1 MMRELRILTTS
12 IACLLGALGCR
23 SNLTTPDSGTRGSAG
38 IGPGGEIWGQAD
50 WRERAGGEELAD
62 LRPGAWGSTA
72 VPTPASMR
80 SRESPARLSPVGTT
94 SSCGPSPPRPGCPC
108 TRTPGPG
115 NSFQCPMG
123 AGQTSYATIGA
134 AGGQIMLLGQQ
145 SKATKVPLGII
156 FPPGALATDTRIS
169 VTETDL
175 PPPTGI
181 EDWSPVYLVE
191 PRGLELAKVASLQ
204 IPWSSNLTAVPNT
217 LGIYARDEN
226 GSCAFNR
233 LVDSYTNAGFEQA
246 SLTEFSSARGSPLD
260 RQSPTCGAERS
271 AGGRHRRVRWVAGCP
286 GKRAPASCV
295 STPSSTGVVHDPVS
309 GVFGSWYPFGDGIG
323 PNATTTSTDIADS
336 DCVRYGSFPPE
347 DCSKVDTPVAGSR
360 SLARS
365 DDRSDVHVGRGRAG
379 PRRIERRCRLRGF
392 LGLRD
397 RPRLQ

>member
-1 MMRELRILTTS
+1 MRELRILTTS

-38 IGPGGEIWGQAD
+38 IGPGGDLGTGGLAG
-50 WRERAGGEELAD
+50 AGGRGGAGGPQTGGMGLDGGADASIDAVAGIACSALAG
-62 LRPGAWGSTA
+62 RT
-72 VPTPASMR
+72 T
-80 SRESPARLSPVGTT
+80 SPA
-94 SSCGPSPPRPGCPC
+94 PSPPRPGCPC

-246 SLTEFSSARGSPLD
+246 SLTEFSYLLVGVPSTVESPDL
-260 RQSPTCGAERS
+260 RRRRIRR
-271 AGGRHRRVRWVAGCP
+271 GGRHRRVRWVAGCAWRREP
-286 GKRAPASCV
+286 RHRVDAEFDGTRA
-295 STPSSTGVVHDPVS
+295 
-309 GVFGSWYPFGDGIG
+309 
-323 PNATTTSTDIADS
+323 
-336 DCVRYGSFPPE
+336 
-347 DCSKVDTPVAGSR
+347 
-360 SLARS
+360 
-365 DDRSDVHVGRGRAG
+365 
-379 PRRIERRCRLRGF
+379 
-392 LGLRD
+392 
-397 RPRLQ
+397 